1 MTDIPS
7 RGLLAHWVDTEAP
20 AGRLYDR
27 SPEDNHGAYGPT
39 AKWVWFTNPRAIRHV
54 GSHDRTYVGYL
65 GGTTGRDIVV
75 GTYDHDTRTYV
86 ETTLATDVS
95 PDDHVGPAVF
105 ARNDGHL
112 IALWS
117 EHDGPWIKYRI
128 TDDPEDAD
136 TFGPV
141 HHLDGE
147 ALCYPNPV
155 QPGDEPGAPL
165 YLFYRDRAG
174 TGDGHPYY
182 RVSLD
187 GGASFSDPT
196 RMVTAPEGH
205 YSVYWM
211 AAERDGEVHLFFT
224 DAEGPSTGQKWNV
237 AYAQFDD
244 GTLTRSDGG
253 TIAEASDLPIA
264 PDDLEVIY
272 DCSESDKHDAW
283 IWDSGVDADG
293 HPAVAYVTFP
303 SAHEHTY
310 WHARYDGEEWIHRK
324 IVEAGRYV
332 GADPVTGYFAGG
344 MAMPT
349 QDPDVVYASVTE
361 GGNAVLKRFELGGYG
376 REFTSE
382 TITTRA
388 VSDNFRPVVPENRSA
403 DVPVVWL
410 AGAYNHLDGSQTS
423 LRGVPG
429 RITSGGPLRFDGH
442 RGVSLGID
450 CYGADVFER
459 GLTIAVAFEPRSLD
473 RPRTVLDFGGSI
485 RLRVGDDGQDAVT
498 ATLKGTSGSARC
510 NLNGVVPDQKY
521 CAVCWWD
528 GDTVRLS
535 LQEEKAA
542 TDFDERLALDEQRS
556 GWAIGKPGHFD
567 GVGFDGKIRRVALYN
582 RPLSTDERERL
593 RNGIEVA

>member
-196 RMVTAPEGH
+196 RMVTAPDGH

-283 IWDSGVDADG
+283 IWEGGVDADG

-349 QDPDVVYASVTE
+349 KDPDVVYASVTE

-410 AGAYNHLDGSQTS
+410 AGAYNHLDGSQTT

-429 RITSGGPLRFDGH
+429 AITSGGPLRFDGH
-442 RGVSLGID
+442 RGASFGID

-473 RPRTVLDFGGSI
+473 RPRTLLDFGGSI
-485 RLRVGDDGQDAVT
+485 LFRIGEEGTDAVT
-498 ATLKGTSGSARC
+498 ATLKGTTDSAQC
-510 NLNGVVPDQKY
+510 TLDGVITDRTY

-528 GDTVRLS
+528 GDTSKLR
-535 LQEEKAA
+535 LQEAKTA
-542 TDFDERLALDEQRS
+542 TEFDGRLALDEERS
-556 GWAIGKPGHFD
+556 GWMIGKPGHFD
-567 GVGFDGKIRRVALYN
+567 GVGFDGEIHGVALYN
-582 RPLSTDERERL
+582 RPLSPDERERL
-593 RNGIEVA
+593 RNGIEVR